1 MNGNE
6 IGLKVICSQSE
17 PEIGNAIACCGG
29 KQNLLESSER
39 DMERQ
44 RGEDCQEKERRDI
57 MKVGDTK
64 EAFMNSVLNNI
75 HHNTI

>member
-17 PEIGNAIACCGG
+17 PEIGNAIACSGG

-44 RGEDCQEKERRDI
+44 RGEDCQEKREER
-57 MKVGDTK
+57 
-64 EAFMNSVLNNI
+64 
-75 HHNTI
+75 HHESGGYEGGFYEFSFK